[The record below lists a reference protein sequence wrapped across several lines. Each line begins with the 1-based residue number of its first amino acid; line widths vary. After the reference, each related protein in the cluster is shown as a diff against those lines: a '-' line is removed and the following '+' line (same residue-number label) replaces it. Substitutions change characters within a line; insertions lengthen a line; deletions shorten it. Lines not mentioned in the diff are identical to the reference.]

1 MVAKYQ
7 ERMKAKGFLP
17 YHLDTLPAKF
27 MQIAK
32 EELGETD
39 EIRRSALEQFRKRIL
54 DENKLKCPTDDD
66 YLIQFLR
73 ARKYDVDK
81 ALCLLNNYF
90 NLITSH
96 PEIFENMDKE
106 KVDKLT
112 RSNLFYILPFRDN
125 DGCLVLV
132 LKIENWDPDDINAQV
147 FCCTAGAIFFC
158 LNIYPV
164 SQICGVRVIFD
175 AKNYSFKQMRPFVP
189 RYLSLLAKALRN
201 SLPIRFKGFHIV
213 NEGILFRYAWTL
225 LRLLLSDKIR
235 NRVYF
240 HGDKKEEIK
249 KYIPKEIIPREYG
262 GDLNNYN
269 DDDWMTKELDKF
281 YDRFLMQVKSCF
293 E

>member
-1 MVAKYQ
+1 MVAKYDD
-7 ERMKAKGFLP
+7 RMKAKGFLP

-39 EIRRSALEQFRKRIL
+39 EIRRSALTQFRKRII

-81 ALCLLNNYF
+81 ALSLLNNYF

-96 PEIFENMDKE
+96 PEIYDKMVKE
-106 KVDKLT
+106 KLKKST
-112 RSNLFYILPFRDN
+112 SSNFFNILPFRDN
-125 DGCLVLV
+125 DGCVV
-132 LKIENWDPDDINAQV
+132 IVIKIENWDSDDIDVQV
-147 FCCTAGAIFFC
+147 LFCTVAAILFC

-164 SQICGVRVIFD
+164 SQICGAHVIFD
-175 AKNYSFKQMRPFVP
+175 AKNYSLKQMRCFVP
-189 RYLSLLAKALRN
+189 RYLPLIAKALSN
-201 SLPIRFKGFHIV
+201 SLPIRFKSIHIV
-213 NEGILFRYAWTL
+213 NEGIIFRYAWTF
-225 LRLLLSDKIR
+225 LRFLLSEKIR

-240 HGDKKEEIK
+240 HGEKMEEIK
-249 KYIPKEIIPREYG
+249 NYIPKEIIPREYG

-269 DDDWMTKELDKF
+269 ENDWMTKEVDKF
-281 YDRFLMQVKSCF
+281 YDRYFMLLKSCF